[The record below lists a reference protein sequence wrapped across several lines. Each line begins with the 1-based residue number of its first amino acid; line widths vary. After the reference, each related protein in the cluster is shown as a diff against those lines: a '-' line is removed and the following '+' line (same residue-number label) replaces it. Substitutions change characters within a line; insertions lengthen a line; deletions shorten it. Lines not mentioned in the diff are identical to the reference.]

1 MSPEAH
7 RRHRCRGAARRPT
20 VGRLGASNPGSLPI
34 DFPPPR
40 RASTR
45 ALVSRAPQAAT
56 GASRRPPPRAITVN
70 PGSQSEP
77 RFQSPFFGT
86 IRPQTV
92 DLMTEATAEDRAPG
106 RMSLAEYARAVEAGW
121 TKDELMRAILHELPR
136 RLERLTPEERT
147 RVLTERPPLT
157 ATRWDALIAATAE
170 HVAGLHGLSPPAWTD
185 EPERFVDLPWVLP
198 EPELDDM
205 RQDALWYA
213 PAAFIR
219 HGVLPDPRDLD
230 RRGGERH
237 DWVA

>member
-1 MSPEAH
+1 M
-7 RRHRCRGAARRPT
+7 
-20 VGRLGASNPGSLPI
+20 
-34 DFPPPR
+34 
-40 RASTR
+40 
-45 ALVSRAPQAAT
+45 
-56 GASRRPPPRAITVN
+56 N

-77 RFQSPFFGT
+77 RFQSALFWYDPAADGGF
-86 IRPQTV
+86 
-92 DLMTEATAEDRAPG
+92 MTEATAEDRAPG
-106 RMSLAEYARAVEAGW
+106 RMSLADYARAVEAGW

-157 ATRWDALIAATAE
+157 
-170 HVAGLHGLSPPAWTD
+170 
-185 EPERFVDLPWVLP
+185 VDLPWVLP

>member
-1 MSPEAH
+1 M
-7 RRHRCRGAARRPT
+7 
-20 VGRLGASNPGSLPI
+20 
-34 DFPPPR
+34 
-40 RASTR
+40 
-45 ALVSRAPQAAT
+45 
-56 GASRRPPPRAITVN
+56 N

-77 RFQSPFFGT
+77 QIPVALFWYDPAADGGF
-86 IRPQTV
+86 
-92 DLMTEATAEDRAPG
+92 MTEATAEDRAPG
-106 RMSLAEYARAVEAGW
+106 RMSLADYARAVEAGW

-198 EPELDDM
+198 EPEFDDM

>member
-1 MSPEAH
+1 M
-7 RRHRCRGAARRPT
+7 
-20 VGRLGASNPGSLPI
+20 I
-34 DFPPPR
+34 K
-40 RASTR
+40 
-45 ALVSRAPQAAT
+45 
-56 GASRRPPPRAITVN
+56 
-70 PGSQSEP
+70 
-77 RFQSPFFGT
+77 
-86 IRPQTV
+86 
-92 DLMTEATAEDRAPG
+92 ATAEDRAPG
-106 RMSLAEYARAVEAGW
+106 RMSLADYARAVEAGW

-136 RLERLTPEERT
+136 RLDRLTPVERT

-185 EPERFVDLPWVLP
+185 EPQRFVDLPWVLP

-205 RQDALWYA
+205 RQDAIWYA

>member
-1 MSPEAH
+1 MPE
-7 RRHRCRGAARRPT
+7 PE
-20 VGRLGASNPGSLPI
+20 LDPGSA
-34 DFPPPR
+34 DWHGR
-40 RASTR
+40 T
-45 ALVSRAPQAAT
+45 
-56 GASRRPPPRAITVN
+56 RRPPPARDH
-70 PGSQSEP
+70 GEP
-77 RFQSPFFGT
+77 RLPKRAQIPVALFWYDPAADGGF
-86 IRPQTV
+86 
-92 DLMTEATAEDRAPG
+92 MTEATAEDRAPG
-106 RMSLAEYARAVEAGW
+106 RMSLADYARAVEAGW

-157 ATRWDALIAATAE
+157 ATRWDALIAAMAE

-185 EPERFVDLPWVLP
+185 EPERFVDLPWVLT